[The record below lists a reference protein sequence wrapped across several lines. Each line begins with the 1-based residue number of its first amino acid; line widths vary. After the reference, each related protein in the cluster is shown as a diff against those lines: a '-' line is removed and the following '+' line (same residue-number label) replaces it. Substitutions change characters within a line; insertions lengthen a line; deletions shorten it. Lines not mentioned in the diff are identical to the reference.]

1 MSTKQPASGPSMQA
15 YDVPRIPQEDRDH
28 AWELARK
35 YPPDIVLFIIRDAL
49 EQHSNT
55 VPKIVREMAPPTLRS
70 MSPTLESATP
80 RTQPVNRRL
89 APIGLSVATSQ
100 GEISGTAP
108 PSSSGNGLYHVD
120 SKSMCNGITDIGTSH
135 WSNVEIFDVDDPSLS
150 TAVSPD
156 RGGCVARTTK
166 NSIRKSRQSSDKQS
180 DGGGDQRKPYFCV
193 FEEHKVVRFGKV
205 SDLRKHMN
213 LYHEP
218 GKKAWLCPEDGC
230 RQFFSRAE
238 SFKQHHR
245 THKGCRKPCKHAD
258 NGKIKIPPRQA
269 FACGCQSCQALFVIW
284 EEWREH
290 VIQHIENGMSESQ
303 WQYATIVLNL
313 LRRPEIATQWEAQ
326 LSRAHSF
333 NLVPRFNFRPRKT
346 LTLKWHLEHMSPTEL
361 QTAALTLALQA
372 YEVGI
377 EIRTL
382 NELSDPFS
390 LVKEPQA
397 SPSSAMSQFTPWQ
410 ALPEEFSLP
419 PSSTDYEGTFPLPAQ
434 QLPPDLQPLA
444 LQIPLLPTWNCQR
457 SNSHTLE
464 FMNPNGLFDPFGMVI
479 PGSDRSSRSLA

>member
-1 MSTKQPASGPSMQA
+1 MSTRELASGPSMQA

-55 VPKIVREMAPPTLRS
+55 IPKIVREMAPPTLQPTL
-70 MSPTLESATP
+70 PTLESTTP
-80 RTQPVNRRL
+80 CTQPVNRRL
-89 APIGLSVATSQ
+89 TPIGLSVATPSQ

-108 PSSSGNGLYHVD
+108 PSPSRNGLYHVD
-120 SKSMCNGITDIGTSH
+120 SKSMHNGITDIGASH
-135 WSNVEIFDVDDPSLS
+135 WPNVETFGIDDPSLS
-150 TAVSPD
+150 TAASPG
-156 RGGCVARTTK
+156 RGRYIVKTTK
-166 NSIRKSRQSSDKQS
+166 NSLRKSCRSSDKRS
-180 DGGGDQRKPYFCV
+180 DSGGDQRKPYFCV
-193 FEEHKVVRFGKV
+193 FEEHKAVRFGKV

-230 RQFFSRAE
+230 RQIFSRAE

-245 THKGCRKPCKHAD
+245 THRGCRKPCKHAD

-269 FACGCQSCQALFVIW
+269 FACGCQSCQALFVKW

-290 VIQHIENGMSESQ
+290 VIQHIETGMSDSQ
-303 WQYATIVLNL
+303 WQYATIFLNL
-313 LRRPEIATQWEAQ
+313 LRRPEIVTQWEAQ

-333 NLVPRFNFRPRKT
+333 NLIPRFNFRPRKT
-346 LTLKWHLEHMSPTEL
+346 ITLKWYLEHMSPTEL

-372 YEVGI
+372 YEAGI

-382 NELSDPFS
+382 DELSNPFS
-390 LVKEPQA
+390 LVEEPKT
-397 SPSSAMSQFTPWQ
+397 SPSLTVSQFTSWQ
-410 ALPEEFSLP
+410 ALPDGFSL
-419 PSSTDYEGTFPLPAQ
+419 PSSTDYEGTFPPLSAQPLP
-434 QLPPDLQPLA
+434 LDLQSLA
-444 LQIPLLPTWNCQR
+444 SQIPQLPTWNCQQ

-464 FMNPNGLFDPFGMVI
+464 FMDQM
-479 PGSDRSSRSLA
+479 DSSTPSEW